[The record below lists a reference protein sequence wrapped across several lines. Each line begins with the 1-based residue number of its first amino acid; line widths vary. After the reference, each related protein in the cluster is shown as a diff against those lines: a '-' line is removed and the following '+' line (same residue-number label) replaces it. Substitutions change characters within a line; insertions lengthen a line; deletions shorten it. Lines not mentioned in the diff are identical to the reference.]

1 MSDSSIKEDGAMRKL
16 CAVFFKCLA
25 VFFLLYSLHGNANAQ
40 DDPFV
45 NGSFE
50 TGDFTGW
57 TVIQEPGSAGDWFV
71 YSGTQDPLGFA
82 TLLPPPVGEFAATS
96 SQVEASSQVLY
107 QDIAV
112 PDGFNTA
119 CSLIV
124 YYENLAPEFVTA
136 PDLSYTTQPNQQARI
151 DIMDPSADAFD
162 VGAGVLENLFQTNP
176 GDPLTLG
183 YTVLNFDLSPYAGTT
198 VRFRAAEVD
207 NQSNFYF
214 SIDEVRC
221 GERVRNI
228 PTLGEWGMIAMA
240 GALGLAG
247 LIFARRRRMIAL

>member
-1 MSDSSIKEDGAMRKL
+1 MRTFQ
-16 CAVFFKCLA
+16 VFSFSL
-25 VFFLLYSLHGNANAQ
+25 FFAIALFLTNTDAQ
-40 DDPFV
+40 AQVDPFV

-57 TVIQEPGSAGDWFV
+57 TVVQEPGSAGDWFV

-96 SQVEASSQVLY
+96 SQTGPSSQVLY

-112 PDGFNTA
+112 PDGFDTA

-124 YYENLAPEFVTA
+124 YYENNAGEFFTA
-136 PDLSYTTQPNQQARI
+136 SDLSYTNEPNQQARI
-151 DIMDPSADAFD
+151 DIMDPGSDPFD
-162 VGAGVLENLFQTNP
+162 VGAGVLENLFLTLP
-176 GDPLTLG
+176 GDPSTLG
-183 YTVLNFDLSPYAGTT
+183 YTIVSFNLSPFAGTT

-214 SIDEVRC
+214 SIDDVIC
-221 GERVRNI
+221 GERNVSRPI

-247 LIFARRRRMIAL
+247 LIFARRRRSLAA